1 MLTDTTLA
9 DAALQYALLMFP
21 GVLKPL
27 LAELSVQTDSRANTH
42 HYFSTAANV
51 AQRPALQQL
60 NALYTVRT
68 KIVWQD
74 PALLGWMER
83 NVASVL
89 DRVDAREPLV
99 ADYAAKRAARYKTPP
114 RAILRHIILSD
125 FKEKVPL
132 EPFINKDSEPILMYD
147 PLPPLDSINIY
158 QRPSNTARGGRTLAE
173 ASPFSMFFQSLMP
186 TFNVQE
192 QAQQPAAAVPA
203 AQVAPGPADVAAVAV
218 AAGSQ
223 AAAAGAVAAAA
234 AAAQAAAVAAAA
246 VRPAV
251 GADGEE
257 MEGAAAALETNM
269 QSFVELRNSLNSI
282 VDAMRDFL
290 TNIRVP
296 ERPNDADVDENES
309 SDDDEPNDSLT

>member
-1 MLTDTTLA
+1 
-9 DAALQYALLMFP
+9 MFP

-42 HYFSTAANV
+42 THFGPAAYA

-60 NALYTVRT
+60 TSLYTVRT

-83 NVASVL
+83 NVNAVL
-89 DRVDAREPLV
+89 DRVDARDPLV
-99 ADYAAKRAARYKTPP
+99 GEYERKRAQRYKTPP

-125 FKEKVPL
+125 YKEKVSL
-132 EPFINKDSEPILMYD
+132 EPFINKDTEPILMYD
-147 PLPPLDSINIY
+147 PLPPLDSINVY
-158 QRPSNTARGGRTLAE
+158 QKPGSSRPGGRQLPD
-173 ASPFSMFFQSLMP
+173 ASPFSMFFQSLLP

-192 QAQQPAAAVPA
+192 QAQAGGPAPALAAVAAAGQPVAGPAPVVAPRAAAAV
-203 AQVAPGPADVAAVAV
+203 
-218 AAGSQ
+218 
-223 AAAAGAVAAAA
+223 AVAAAA
-234 AAAQAAAVAAAA
+234 AAAVVAADQAAPAPAEAGAA
-246 VRPAV
+246 VGEA
-251 GADGEE
+251 GADADADGES
-257 MEGAAAALETNM
+257 NM
-269 QSFVELRNSLNSI
+269 LRHSLNSI

-309 SDDDEPNDSLT
+309 SEDDEPNDYLT